1 MLRGLAGKD
10 NSHCSHPVQNSVVTR
25 ILQTHKTL
33 WSLHTI
39 HHTELLT
46 GEKLSIP
53 QHFILKHKS
62 GLSLGT
68 LKILGLNSVTIQ
80 MDFSLEFNV
89 NLARSDPLDTGS
101 LVFDTKY
108 YSNYSYK

>member
-1 MLRGLAGKD
+1 M
-10 NSHCSHPVQNSVVTR
+10 
-25 ILQTHKTL
+25 
-33 WSLHTI
+33 
-39 HHTELLT
+39 
-46 GEKLSIP
+46 
-53 QHFILKHKS
+53 
-62 GLSLGT
+62 

>member
-1 MLRGLAGKD
+1 M
-10 NSHCSHPVQNSVVTR
+10 
-25 ILQTHKTL
+25 
-33 WSLHTI
+33 
-39 HHTELLT
+39 
-46 GEKLSIP
+46 
-53 QHFILKHKS
+53 
-62 GLSLGT
+62 

-89 NLARSDPLDTGS
+89 NLARSDSLDTGS